1 MLKISGSSALSD
13 FRINKLL
20 AELQLIEPAIKAV
33 SARFIHF
40 ADVENDFDSSQAEIL
55 KQLLAYGSRQTD
67 AGILGTRLLVVPRSG
82 TISPWSSKATEIA
95 QRCGLSGLKR
105 IERGIEYTLDVDR
118 PLPAAVETLLHDR
131 MTQTV
136 LDGATDPDLF
146 VQHQPKPLQSVSIIE
161 QGREALVSANTELG
175 LALSD
180 DEIDYLTDSFQKLG
194 RNPSDVELMMFA
206 QANSEHCRH
215 KIFNA
220 DWTIDG
226 VAQAI
231 SLFKMIRNTAEKSP
245 ADILSAYSD
254 NASVMTGSTERVFI
268 RNAKTGEYAYVEED
282 AHLLMKVETHNHPT
296 AISPYPGAATGS
308 GGEIRDE
315 GATGRG
321 SSPKA
326 GLTGFSVSHLKIPGF
341 PQPWEADNGKPER
354 IASAL
359 TIMLEGPLGGAA
371 FNNEFGR
378 PNLAGYFRSFE
389 QSVPGKAN
397 EFRGYHKP
405 IMIAGGLG
413 NIRPMLVKKQPIPAG
428 SLIIILGGPA
438 MLIGLGGGA
447 ASSQASGAGSE
458 ALDFASVQ
466 RENPEMERRCQE
478 VINHCNSMGSDTPIV
493 SIHDIGAGGLSNAV
507 PEIIHD
513 CERGGRFE
521 LRKVHNADIGMSPMQ
536 IWCNEAQERYV
547 VAIKPEALELFTAF
561 CEREHCL
568 FAVIGE
574 ATEEEHLVLNDE
586 LLNDKP
592 VDIPMSV
599 LFGKPPKMH
608 RNVKHVKANTKALD
622 LSGVTLSEAV
632 KRVLSFPAVADKSF
646 LIHIGDRS
654 VTGLVARDQMV
665 GPWQVPV
672 ADVAVTAVGFHA
684 MTGEAMAM
692 GERSPI
698 AVINAPASGRMAIG
712 EAITNIAAANID
724 SLKKIKLSA
733 NWMAAAGYPGEDAAL
748 FDTVKAVGMELCPA
762 LGIAI
767 PVGKD
772 SLSMKTVWQDDKG
785 IATAAVS
792 ENFTPE
798 ETVARAED
806 EVMAAT
812 VSDSFSAME
821 AESAEQLGDTTE
833 GLRVDDTKEQADE
846 SMTAIAAFSAAVETD
861 STDTASRTEAF
872 EHSSDAAEA
881 LNPDNTLEQV
891 GNDTITA
898 TLPDDLALCSVAVAV
913 EFTDTL
919 PPTEAVEP
927 SGDAPDALKV
937 DDAPERIYNAI
948 AAAAVF
954 PLSREIRSA
963 DTELAMETAE
973 HDADQSSDA
982 PEVSAV
988 TDDTT
993 EQSHNG
999 MVADT
1004 LATLAPAQEDEA
1016 EEASLSAEHDAD
1028 QSSDAQEVSAVTD
1041 DAAEQSHNGMVA
1053 DTLAALAPAQEDE
1066 AEDTALPAEHDA
1078 DQSSDAQEVSAVT
1091 DDVAEQSHN
1100 GMAAMVADT
1109 LAACAP
1115 ALETEAEDTALPA
1128 ERDVDQSGDA
1138 PEAPDDV
1145 AELNHNGT
1153 TALVADTIAACAP
1166 ALEDETEDTALPV
1179 EREVDQSV
1187 DAPEVLDA
1195 PDDTAEPTSESMTA
1209 LVADTLAAFTPVLET
1224 ESPDTALRSEA
1235 MAQDTASEAPK
1246 IDTLSAATPSE
1257 KTMTAPLSL
1266 VITAF
1271 APVADISLTLT
1282 PQLRRVPDEDSALIL
1297 IDLGAGKN
1305 RLGGSVLAQ
1314 VYNQLGD
1321 DCPDLDQAELLK
1333 AFFDAIQTLNG
1344 LGKLLSY
1351 HDRSDGG
1358 LLATVAEM
1366 MFASRL
1372 GVALTIDSLGDDVLA
1387 ALFNEE
1393 LGAVLQVRQ
1402 SDCKEV
1408 VALLRQSGL
1417 IDCTYI
1423 IGKVIDDCSDEAAAD
1438 AKQLSIR
1445 HSGELVYS
1453 ATRSELQSIWS
1464 ELSYK
1469 MQALRDNPDCALQQ
1483 FERIAD
1489 DKDPG
1494 LNVELTFDLNDDV
1507 TAPFKAAPK
1516 PKVAILREQG
1526 VNGHVEMAAAF
1537 DRAGFTSIDVHMS
1550 DIIHGR
1556 VSLADFTGLVA
1567 CGGFSYGD
1575 VLGAGGGW
1583 AKSILFNPRCRDEFA
1598 AFFQRPDTF
1607 GLGVCNGCQM
1617 MSGLKDIIPG
1627 AEHWP
1632 RFMRNTSEQFEARVA
1647 LVEVQK
1653 SPSILFAGMEGSR
1666 MPVAIAHGEGRAE
1679 FAVDPALALEAGA
1692 VALCYVDNYGELT
1705 TEFPANPNGS
1715 PFGITGLTTTDGRFT
1730 IMMPHP
1736 ERCFRTLQNSWYPD
1750 EWEEYGA
1757 WMRLFRN
1764 ARVWV
1769 G

>member
-1 MLKISGSSALSD
+1 MAKGERLKKPFCLSPFAFRLLQLNLFLHMLKISGPSALSD

-20 AELQLIEPAIKAV
+20 AELQSIEPTIKTV
-33 SARFIHF
+33 SARFVHF
-40 ADVENDFDSSQAEIL
+40 VDIENSLNDSQAEIL
-55 KQLLAYGSRQTD
+55 KQLLAYGSTQSGAD
-67 AGILGTRLLVVPRSG
+67 IYSGMRLLVVPRSG

-95 QRCGLSGLKR
+95 QRCGLSEIKR
-105 IERGIEYTLDVDR
+105 IERGIEYTLGINE
-118 PLPAAVETLLHDR
+118 PLSATVKALLHDR
-131 MTQTV
+131 MTQSV
-136 LDGATDPDLF
+136 LDGDIEPELF
-146 VQHQPKPLQSVSIIE
+146 VPHQPQPLLHVAIIE
-161 QGREALVSANTELG
+161 QGRDALVSANTELG

-180 DEIDYLTDSFQKLG
+180 DEIDYLTESFQALG
-194 RNPSDVELMMFA
+194 RNPTDVELMMFA

-220 DWTIDG
+220 DWSIDG
-226 VAQAI
+226 VEQAQ
-231 SLFKMIRNTAEKSP
+231 SLFKMIRNTAAKSP
-245 ADILSAYSD
+245 DGILSAYND

-321 SSPKA
+321 SAPKA

-341 PQPWEADNGKPER
+341 RQPWEADNGKPER

-378 PNLAGYFRSFE
+378 PNLTGYFRSFE
-389 QSVPGKAN
+389 QAVPGKDN

-458 ALDFASVQ
+458 DLDFASVQ

-513 CERGGRFE
+513 CDRGGRFE
-521 LRKVHNADIGMSPMQ
+521 LRKVHNTDIGMSPMQ

-547 VAIKPEALELFTAF
+547 VAIKPESLELFTAF

-574 ATEEEHLVLNDE
+574 ATEDEHLLLNDE
-586 LLNDKP
+586 LLGDKP

-599 LFGKPPKMH
+599 LFGKSPKMH
-608 RNVKHVKANTKALD
+608 RKVEHVQANTKALD
-622 LSGVTLSEAV
+622 FSGITLDEAV
-632 KRVLSFPAVADKSF
+632 KRVLAFPAVADKSF

-672 ADVAVTAVGFHA
+672 ADVAVTAVGFHS

-698 AVINAPASGRMAIG
+698 AVIDAPASGRMAIG
-712 EAITNIAAANID
+712 EAITNIAAASID

-733 NWMAAAGYPGEDAAL
+733 NWMAAAGYQGEDAAL

-772 SLSMKTVWQDDKG
+772 SLSMLTVWK
-785 IATAAVS
+785 
-792 ENFTPE
+792 
-798 ETVARAED
+798 
-806 EVMAAT
+806 
-812 VSDSFSAME
+812 
-821 AESAEQLGDTTE
+821 
-833 GLRVDDTKEQADE
+833 
-846 SMTAIAAFSAAVETD
+846 
-861 STDTASRTEAF
+861 
-872 EHSSDAAEA
+872 
-881 LNPDNTLEQV
+881 
-891 GNDTITA
+891 
-898 TLPDDLALCSVAVAV
+898 
-913 EFTDTL
+913 
-919 PPTEAVEP
+919 
-927 SGDAPDALKV
+927 
-937 DDAPERIYNAI
+937 DDA
-948 AAAAVF
+948 V
-954 PLSREIRSA
+954 
-963 DTELAMETAE
+963 
-973 HDADQSSDA
+973 
-982 PEVSAV
+982 
-988 TDDTT
+988 
-993 EQSHNG
+993 
-999 MVADT
+999 
-1004 LATLAPAQEDEA
+1004 
-1016 EEASLSAEHDAD
+1016 
-1028 QSSDAQEVSAVTD
+1028 
-1041 DAAEQSHNGMVA
+1041 
-1053 DTLAALAPAQEDE
+1053 
-1066 AEDTALPAEHDA
+1066 
-1078 DQSSDAQEVSAVT
+1078 
-1091 DDVAEQSHN
+1091 
-1100 GMAAMVADT
+1100 
-1109 LAACAP
+1109 
-1115 ALETEAEDTALPA
+1115 
-1128 ERDVDQSGDA
+1128 
-1138 PEAPDDV
+1138 
-1145 AELNHNGT
+1145 
-1153 TALVADTIAACAP
+1153 
-1166 ALEDETEDTALPV
+1166 
-1179 EREVDQSV
+1179 
-1187 DAPEVLDA
+1187 
-1195 PDDTAEPTSESMTA
+1195 
-1209 LVADTLAAFTPVLET
+1209 
-1224 ESPDTALRSEA
+1224 
-1235 MAQDTASEAPK
+1235 
-1246 IDTLSAATPSE
+1246 E

-1282 PQLRRVPDEDSALIL
+1282 PQLRYVSDEDSALIL

-1321 DCPDLDQAELLK
+1321 NCPDLDEASLLK
-1333 AFFDAIQTLNG
+1333 AFFDTIQILNSQDR
-1344 LGKLLSY
+1344 LLSY

-1358 LLATVAEM
+1358 LLATVTEM

-1372 GVALTIDSLGDDVLA
+1372 GVTLTLDSLGDDVLA

-1402 SDCKEV
+1402 SDCKDIVE
-1408 VALLRQSGL
+1408 LLKQSGL
-1417 IDCTYI
+1417 IDCTYV
-1423 IGKVIDDCSDEAAAD
+1423 IGKVIDEQ
-1438 AKQLSIR
+1438 QLNIR
-1445 HSGELVYS
+1445 HRGEIIYS
-1453 ATRSELQSIWS
+1453 AGRAELQTIWS

-1469 MQALRDNPDCALQQ
+1469 MQALRDNPECALQQ

-1494 LNVELTFDLNDDV
+1494 LNIALTFNVNDDV
-1507 TAPFKAAPK
+1507 TARLKNAAR

-1617 MSGLKDIIPG
+1617 MSGLKDFIPG

-1679 FAVDPALALEAGA
+1679 FSADPAIALEAGA

-1715 PFGITGLTTTDGRFT
+1715 PFGITGLTTKDGRFT

-1736 ERCFRTLQNSWYPD
+1736 ERCFKTLQNSWHPD
-1750 EWEEYGA
+1750 NWDEYGA

>member
-1 MLKISGSSALSD
+1 MFLSPFALYLKSFLPMLKIPGTSALSD
-13 FRINKLL
+13 FRITKLL
-20 AELQLIEPAIKAV
+20 AELQAVEPAIKAV

-40 ADVENDFDSSQAEIL
+40 VDLESDLNDSQAEIL
-55 KQLLAYGSRQTD
+55 QRLLCYGSTEAVTD
-67 AGILGTRLLVVPRSG
+67 RAGQRLQVLPRSG

-95 QRCGLSGLKR
+95 QRCGLNELKR
-105 IERGIEYTLDVDR
+105 IERGIEYTLEG
-118 PLPAAVETLLHDR
+118 PELLSPAVTALLHDR
-131 MTQTV
+131 MIQTV
-136 LDGATDPDLF
+136 VQGDTEPELF
-146 VQHQPKPLQSVSIIE
+146 AHHQPKPLLTVDIAL
-161 QGREALVSANTELG
+161 QGRDALVNANTELG
-175 LALSD
+175 LALSA
-180 DEIDYLTDSFQKLG
+180 DEIDYLTESFLALG
-194 RNPSDVELMMFA
+194 RNPTDVELMMFA

-226 VAQAI
+226 IEQAH
-231 SLFKMIRNTAEKSP
+231 SLFGMIRNTAQLSP
-245 ADILSAYSD
+245 QGILSAYSD
-254 NASVMTGSTERVFI
+254 NASVMEGSRAQVFI
-268 RNAKTGEYAYVEED
+268 RNPQTGEYAYVEED

-321 SSPKA
+321 SAPKA
-326 GLTGFSVSHLKIPGF
+326 GLTGFSVSHLKVPGF
-341 PQPWEADNGKPER
+341 PQPWEADNGKPQR

-389 QSVPGKAN
+389 QAVPGSDHD
-397 EFRGYHKP
+397 FRGYHKP

-413 NIRPMLVKKQPIPAG
+413 NIRPMLVEKHPIPAG

-438 MLIGLGGGA
+438 MLIGLGGSA
-447 ASSQASGAGSE
+447 ASSQASGEGSE

-478 VINHCNSMGSDTPIV
+478 VINHCNALGHDTPIV

-521 LRKVHNADIGMSPMQ
+521 LRKVHNADLGMSPMQ

-547 VAIKPEALELFTAF
+547 VAIKPEALALFTAF

-574 ATEEEHLVLNDE
+574 ATDEQHLSLNDS
-586 LLNDKP
+586 LLGDKP

-599 LFGKPPKMH
+599 LFGKSPKLH
-608 RNVKHVKANTKALD
+608 RNVEHVQPNTKALD
-622 LSGVTLSEAV
+622 LSGIRLNEAV
-632 KRVLSFPAVADKSF
+632 SRVLAFPAVADKSF

-665 GPWQVPV
+665 GPWQIPV
-672 ADVAVTAVGFHA
+672 ADVAVTAVGFYSVS
-684 MTGEAMAM
+684 GEAMAL

-698 AVINAPASGRMAIG
+698 AVIDAPASARMAIG
-712 EAITNIAAANID
+712 EAITNIAAASIA

-733 NWMAAAGYPGEDAAL
+733 NWMAAAGSPGEDAAL
-748 FDTVKAVGMELCPA
+748 FDTVRAVGMELCPA

-772 SLSMKTVWQDDKG
+772 SLSMKSVWK
-785 IATAAVS
+785 
-792 ENFTPE
+792 
-798 ETVARAED
+798 D
-806 EVMAAT
+806 E
-812 VSDSFSAME
+812 
-821 AESAEQLGDTTE
+821 L
-833 GLRVDDTKEQADE
+833 
-846 SMTAIAAFSAAVETD
+846 I
-861 STDTASRTEAF
+861 
-872 EHSSDAAEA
+872 
-881 LNPDNTLEQV
+881 
-891 GNDTITA
+891 
-898 TLPDDLALCSVAVAV
+898 
-913 EFTDTL
+913 
-919 PPTEAVEP
+919 
-927 SGDAPDALKV
+927 
-937 DDAPERIYNAI
+937 
-948 AAAAVF
+948 
-954 PLSREIRSA
+954 
-963 DTELAMETAE
+963 
-973 HDADQSSDA
+973 
-982 PEVSAV
+982 
-988 TDDTT
+988 
-993 EQSHNG
+993 
-999 MVADT
+999 
-1004 LATLAPAQEDEA
+1004 
-1016 EEASLSAEHDAD
+1016 
-1028 QSSDAQEVSAVTD
+1028 
-1041 DAAEQSHNGMVA
+1041 
-1053 DTLAALAPAQEDE
+1053 
-1066 AEDTALPAEHDA
+1066 
-1078 DQSSDAQEVSAVT
+1078 
-1091 DDVAEQSHN
+1091 
-1100 GMAAMVADT
+1100 
-1109 LAACAP
+1109 
-1115 ALETEAEDTALPA
+1115 
-1128 ERDVDQSGDA
+1128 
-1138 PEAPDDV
+1138 
-1145 AELNHNGT
+1145 
-1153 TALVADTIAACAP
+1153 
-1166 ALEDETEDTALPV
+1166 
-1179 EREVDQSV
+1179 
-1187 DAPEVLDA
+1187 
-1195 PDDTAEPTSESMTA
+1195 
-1209 LVADTLAAFTPVLET
+1209 
-1224 ESPDTALRSEA
+1224 
-1235 MAQDTASEAPK
+1235 
-1246 IDTLSAATPSE
+1246 E
-1257 KTMTAPLSL
+1257 KTMTSPLSL

-1271 APVADISLTLT
+1271 APVVDIGATLT
-1282 PQLRRVPDEDSALIL
+1282 PQLRCVSDEDSALIL
-1297 IDLGAGKN
+1297 LDLGAGKN

-1321 DCPDLDQAELLK
+1321 DCPDLDDAGLLK
-1333 AFFDAIQTLNG
+1333 AFFDAIQTLNDQY
-1344 LGKLLSY
+1344 KLLSY

-1372 GVALTIDSLGDDVLA
+1372 GVSLTLDSLGDDVLA
-1387 ALFNEE
+1387 SLFNEE
-1393 LGAVLQVRQ
+1393 LGAVVQIRQ

-1408 VALLRQSGL
+1408 MALLRESGL
-1417 IDCTYI
+1417 IDCCYV
-1423 IGKVIDDCSDEAAAD
+1423 IGKVIDE
-1438 AKQLSIR
+1438 QRLTIR
-1445 HSGELVYS
+1445 HSGEVVY
-1453 ATRSELQSIWS
+1453 AADRAQLQSVWS

-1483 FERIAD
+1483 FDQITD
-1489 DKDPG
+1489 DDDPG
-1494 LNVELTFDLNDDV
+1494 LHVELCFDINDDV
-1507 TAPFKAAPK
+1507 TSPFKSSVR

-1556 VSLADFTGLVA
+1556 VTLADFTGLVA

-1583 AKSILFNPRCRDEFA
+1583 AKSILFNPRCRDEFS
-1598 AFFQRPDTF
+1598 AFFQRSDTF

-1617 MSGLKDIIPG
+1617 MSGLKEIIPG

-1647 LVEVQK
+1647 LVEVQQ

-1679 FAVDPALALEAGA
+1679 FAMDPAVALEAGA

-1715 PFGITGLTTTDGRFT
+1715 PFGITGLTNADGRFT

-1736 ERCFRTLQNSWYPD
+1736 ERCFRAVQNSWHPD
-1750 EWEEYGA
+1750 DWKEYGA

>member
-1 MLKISGSSALSD
+1 MLKISGTSALSV

-20 AELQLIEPAIKAV
+20 AELQAMESAIKAV

-40 ADVENDFDSSQAEIL
+40 VDVDNNLDDSQAEIL
-55 KQLLAYGSRQTD
+55 KQLLAYGSASSD
-67 AGILGTRLLVVPRSG
+67 ADIQGERLLVVPRAG

-95 QRCGLSGLKR
+95 QRCGLLEVKR
-105 IERGIEYTLDVDR
+105 IERGIEYTLDVDQ
-118 PLPAAVETLLHDR
+118 PLPASVKALLHDR

-136 LDGATDPDLF
+136 VDGDSDPDLF
-146 VQHQPKPLQSVSIIE
+146 AHHHPKPLQSVAIIE
-161 QGREALVSANTELG
+161 QGRDALVTANAELG
-175 LALSD
+175 LALSE
-180 DEIDYLTDSFQKLG
+180 DEIDYLTESFQALN
-194 RNPSDVELMMFA
+194 RNPTDVELMMFA

-226 VAQAI
+226 VEQAQ
-231 SLFKMIRNTAEKSP
+231 SLFKMIRNTAAKSP
-245 ADILSAYSD
+245 EGILTAYSD
-254 NASVMTGSTERVFI
+254 NASVITGPTEQVFI
-268 RNAKTGEYAYVEED
+268 RNAKTGEYGYVEED

-321 SSPKA
+321 SAPKA
-326 GLTGFSVSHLKIPGF
+326 GLTGFSVSHLKIPDF

-359 TIMLEGPLGGAA
+359 NIMLEGPLGGAA

-378 PNLAGYFRSFE
+378 PNLCGYFRSFE
-389 QSVPGKAN
+389 QAVPGKDN

-413 NIRPMLVKKQPIPAG
+413 NIRPMLVKKQKIPAG

-458 ALDFASVQ
+458 DLDFASVQ

-478 VINHCNSMGSDTPIV
+478 VINHCNSMGEDTPIV

-513 CERGGRFE
+513 CDRGGRFE
-521 LRKVHNADIGMSPMQ
+521 LRKVQNADIGMSPMQ

-547 VAIKPEALELFTAF
+547 VAIKPESLELFTSF

-574 ATEEEHLVLNDE
+574 ATEEEHLLLNDE
-586 LLNDKP
+586 LLGDKP

-599 LFGKPPKMH
+599 LFGKSPKMH
-608 RNVKHVKANTKALD
+608 RNVEHVPANTQALD
-622 LSGVTLSEAV
+622 LSGITLDEAV
-632 KRVLSFPAVADKSF
+632 KRVLAFPAVADKSF

-684 MTGEAMAM
+684 VTGEAMAM

-698 AVINAPASGRMAIG
+698 AVIDAPASGRMAIG
-712 EAITNIAAANID
+712 EAITNIAAASID

-733 NWMAAAGYPGEDAAL
+733 NWMAAAGYQGEDAAL

-772 SLSMKTVWQDDKG
+772 SLSMKTVW
-785 IATAAVS
+785 
-792 ENFTPE
+792 
-798 ETVARAED
+798 ED
-806 EVMAAT
+806 
-812 VSDSFSAME
+812 
-821 AESAEQLGDTTE
+821 
-833 GLRVDDTKEQADE
+833 
-846 SMTAIAAFSAAVETD
+846 
-861 STDTASRTEAF
+861 
-872 EHSSDAAEA
+872 
-881 LNPDNTLEQV
+881 
-891 GNDTITA
+891 
-898 TLPDDLALCSVAVAV
+898 
-913 EFTDTL
+913 
-919 PPTEAVEP
+919 
-927 SGDAPDALKV
+927 
-937 DDAPERIYNAI
+937 
-948 AAAAVF
+948 
-954 PLSREIRSA
+954 
-963 DTELAMETAE
+963 
-973 HDADQSSDA
+973 
-982 PEVSAV
+982 
-988 TDDTT
+988 
-993 EQSHNG
+993 
-999 MVADT
+999 
-1004 LATLAPAQEDEA
+1004 
-1016 EEASLSAEHDAD
+1016 
-1028 QSSDAQEVSAVTD
+1028 
-1041 DAAEQSHNGMVA
+1041 
-1053 DTLAALAPAQEDE
+1053 
-1066 AEDTALPAEHDA
+1066 
-1078 DQSSDAQEVSAVT
+1078 
-1091 DDVAEQSHN
+1091 
-1100 GMAAMVADT
+1100 
-1109 LAACAP
+1109 
-1115 ALETEAEDTALPA
+1115 
-1128 ERDVDQSGDA
+1128 
-1138 PEAPDDV
+1138 
-1145 AELNHNGT
+1145 
-1153 TALVADTIAACAP
+1153 
-1166 ALEDETEDTALPV
+1166 
-1179 EREVDQSV
+1179 
-1187 DAPEVLDA
+1187 
-1195 PDDTAEPTSESMTA
+1195 
-1209 LVADTLAAFTPVLET
+1209 
-1224 ESPDTALRSEA
+1224 
-1235 MAQDTASEAPK
+1235 
-1246 IDTLSAATPSE
+1246 

-1266 VITAF
+1266 VVTAF
-1271 APVADISLTLT
+1271 APVADIGLTLT
-1282 PQLRRVPDEDSALIL
+1282 PQLRCVQDEDSALIL

-1314 VYNQLGD
+1314 VYNQLGSES
-1321 DCPDLDQAELLK
+1321 PDLDDASLLK
-1333 AFFDAIQTLNG
+1333 AFFDTIQALNAQH
-1344 LGKLLSY
+1344 KLLSY

-1372 GVALTIDSLGDDVLA
+1372 GVTLTLDSLGEDALA

-1402 SDCKEV
+1402 SDCKDV
-1408 VALLRQSGL
+1408 VELLKHSGL
-1417 IDCTYI
+1417 IDCTYV
-1423 IGKVIDDCSDEAAAD
+1423 IGKVNTDEQ
-1438 AKQLSIR
+1438 QLNIR
-1445 HSGELVYS
+1445 HMGEMIYS
-1453 ATRSELQSIWS
+1453 AGRAELQSIWS
-1464 ELSYK
+1464 ELSYR
-1469 MQALRDNPDCALQQ
+1469 MQALRDNPECAQQQ
-1483 FERIAD
+1483 FERITD
-1489 DKDPG
+1489 DADPG
-1494 LNVELTFDLNDDV
+1494 LNVALTFDVNDDV
-1507 TAPFKAAPK
+1507 TARFKHAAR

-1598 AFFQRPDTF
+1598 AFFRRPDTF

-1632 RFMRNTSEQFEARVA
+1632 RFMRNNSEQFEARVA

-1679 FAVDPALALEAGA
+1679 FAADPALVLEAGA

-1736 ERCFRTLQNSWYPD
+1736 ERCFRTLQNSWHPD
-1750 EWEEYGA
+1750 DWNEYGA
-1757 WMRLFRN
+1757 WMRMFRN
-1764 ARVWV
+1764 ARAWV

>member
-67 AGILGTRLLVVPRSG
+67 ADISGTHLLVVPRSG

-136 LDGATDPDLF
+136 LDGATDPELF
-146 VQHQPKPLQSVSIIE
+146 VQHQPKPLQSVAIIE
-161 QGREALVSANTELG
+161 QGREALVCANTELG

-413 NIRPMLVKKQPIPAG
+413 NIRPMLVKKQSIPAG

-574 ATEEEHLVLNDE
+574 ATDEEHLVLNDE

-608 RNVKHVKANTKALD
+608 RNVQHVQANTKALD
-622 LSGVTLSEAV
+622 LSGVTLAEAV

-798 ETVARAED
+798 TVARAED

-812 VSDSFSAME
+812 VSDSFSVME

-872 EHSSDAAEA
+872 EHSSDAAKA
-881 LNPDNTLEQV
+881 LKPDNTLEQV
-891 GNDTITA
+891 GNDTMIA
-898 TLPDDLALCSVAVAV
+898 TVPDDLALCSVAVAV

-919 PPTEAVEP
+919 PPTEAAEP

-937 DDAPERIYNAI
+937 DDAAQRVYGAI
-948 AAAAVF
+948 AATAVF
-954 PLSREIRSA
+954 PVSREIRSA
-963 DTELAMETAE
+963 DAGLPMETAE
-973 HDADQSSDA
+973 HDADQSGDA
-982 PEVSAV
+982 PEAADEVVEPSCNDMTALV
-988 TDDTT
+988 TD
-993 EQSHNG
+993 
-999 MVADT
+999 A
-1004 LATLAPAQEDEA
+1004 LAACAPALESKAEDTV
-1016 EEASLSAEHDAD
+1016 LPAEHYGD
-1028 QSSDAQEVSAVTD
+1028 QSGDASEVLDAPD
-1041 DAAEQSHNGMVA
+1041 DAVEPSCNDMTALITDA
-1053 DTLAALAPAQEDE
+1053 LAACAPVLESE
-1066 AEDTALPAEHDA
+1066 AEDTVLPAEHYG
-1078 DQSSDAQEVSAVT
+1078 DQSGDAPEAADEAVEPSCNDMT
-1091 DDVAEQSHN
+1091 ALVADALAACAPALGTEAEDTVLPVEHVVDQSGDAPKVADDAVESSCN
-1100 GMAAMVADT
+1100 GMTVFVADT

-1115 ALETEAEDTALPA
+1115 VLETEAA
-1128 ERDVDQSGDA
+1128 
-1138 PEAPDDV
+1138 
-1145 AELNHNGT
+1145 
-1153 TALVADTIAACAP
+1153 
-1166 ALEDETEDTALPV
+1166 
-1179 EREVDQSV
+1179 
-1187 DAPEVLDA
+1187 
-1195 PDDTAEPTSESMTA
+1195 
-1209 LVADTLAAFTPVLET
+1209 
-1224 ESPDTALRSEA
+1224 
-1235 MAQDTASEAPK
+1235 DTASEAAK
-1246 IDTLSAATPSE
+1246 RDALSAATPTE

-1408 VALLRQSGL
+1408 VALLKQSGL

-1423 IGKVIDDCSDEAAAD
+1423 IGKVIDDCTDEAAAD

-1715 PFGITGLTTTDGRFT
+1715 PFGITGLTTKDGRFT

>member
-1 MLKISGSSALSD
+1 MLKISGTSALSD

-20 AELQLIEPAIKAV
+20 AELQAVDPAIKAV

-40 ADVENDFDSSQAEIL
+40 VDIENNLDDSQTGIL
-55 KQLLAYGSRQTD
+55 KQLLAYGSTTLSGSDIQ
-67 AGILGTRLLVVPRSG
+67 GEHLLVVPRSG

-95 QRCGLSGLKR
+95 QRCGLSEVNR
-105 IERGIEYTLDVDR
+105 IERGIEYTLDVNQ
-118 PLPAAVETLLHDR
+118 PLSASVKALLHDR
-131 MTQTV
+131 MTQSV
-136 LDGATDPDLF
+136 LVGNIEPELF
-146 VQHQPKPLQSVSIIE
+146 IQHSPKPLQSIAVIE
-161 QGREALVSANTELG
+161 QGRDALVSANTELG

-180 DEIDYLTDSFQKLG
+180 DEIDYLTESFQTLG
-194 RNPSDVELMMFA
+194 RNPTDVELMMFA

-226 VAQAI
+226 IEQAQT
-231 SLFKMIRNTAEKSP
+231 LFKMIRNTAEKSP
-245 ADILSAYSD
+245 EGILSAYSD
-254 NASVMTGSTERVFI
+254 NASVAMGSTTQVFL
-268 RNAKTGEYAYVEED
+268 RNPQTGEYAYTEED

-389 QSVPGKAN
+389 QSVPGKDN

-405 IMIAGGLG
+405 IMIAGGMG
-413 NIRPMLVKKQPIPAG
+413 NIRPMLVDKHPIPAG

-438 MLIGLGGGA
+438 MLIGLGGSA
-447 ASSQASGAGSE
+447 ASSQASGEGSE
-458 ALDFASVQ
+458 DLDFASVQ

-478 VINHCNSMGSDTPIV
+478 VINHCNAMGNDTPIV

-513 CERGGRFE
+513 CDRGGRFE
-521 LRKVHNADIGMSPMQ
+521 LRNVHNADKGMSPMQ

-547 VAIKPEALELFTAF
+547 VAIKPESLELFTAF

-574 ATEEEHLVLNDE
+574 ATEEEHLTLGDE
-586 LLNDKP
+586 LLGDKP

-599 LFGKPPKMH
+599 LFGKSPKLH
-608 RNVKHVKANTKALD
+608 RNVEHVQPNTQALD
-622 LSGVTLSEAV
+622 VSGITLDEAV

-665 GPWQVPV
+665 GPWQTPV
-672 ADVAVTAVGFHA
+672 ADVAVTASGFYA
-684 MTGEAMAM
+684 VTGEAMAM

-698 AVINAPASGRMAIG
+698 AVIDAPASGRMAIG

-733 NWMAAAGYPGEDAAL
+733 NWMAAAGYQGEDAAL

-772 SLSMKTVWQDDKG
+772 SLSMKTVWKDD
-785 IATAAVS
+785 
-792 ENFTPE
+792 
-798 ETVARAED
+798 
-806 EVMAAT
+806 
-812 VSDSFSAME
+812 
-821 AESAEQLGDTTE
+821 SAE
-833 GLRVDDTKEQADE
+833 
-846 SMTAIAAFSAAVETD
+846 
-861 STDTASRTEAF
+861 
-872 EHSSDAAEA
+872 
-881 LNPDNTLEQV
+881 
-891 GNDTITA
+891 
-898 TLPDDLALCSVAVAV
+898 
-913 EFTDTL
+913 
-919 PPTEAVEP
+919 
-927 SGDAPDALKV
+927 
-937 DDAPERIYNAI
+937 
-948 AAAAVF
+948 
-954 PLSREIRSA
+954 
-963 DTELAMETAE
+963 
-973 HDADQSSDA
+973 
-982 PEVSAV
+982 
-988 TDDTT
+988 
-993 EQSHNG
+993 
-999 MVADT
+999 
-1004 LATLAPAQEDEA
+1004 
-1016 EEASLSAEHDAD
+1016 
-1028 QSSDAQEVSAVTD
+1028 
-1041 DAAEQSHNGMVA
+1041 
-1053 DTLAALAPAQEDE
+1053 
-1066 AEDTALPAEHDA
+1066 
-1078 DQSSDAQEVSAVT
+1078 
-1091 DDVAEQSHN
+1091 
-1100 GMAAMVADT
+1100 
-1109 LAACAP
+1109 
-1115 ALETEAEDTALPA
+1115 
-1128 ERDVDQSGDA
+1128 
-1138 PEAPDDV
+1138 
-1145 AELNHNGT
+1145 
-1153 TALVADTIAACAP
+1153 
-1166 ALEDETEDTALPV
+1166 
-1179 EREVDQSV
+1179 
-1187 DAPEVLDA
+1187 
-1195 PDDTAEPTSESMTA
+1195 
-1209 LVADTLAAFTPVLET
+1209 
-1224 ESPDTALRSEA
+1224 
-1235 MAQDTASEAPK
+1235 K
-1246 IDTLSAATPSE
+1246 I
-1257 KTMTAPLSL
+1257 MTAPLSL

-1271 APVADISLTLT
+1271 APVADITLTLT
-1282 PQLRRVPDEDSALIL
+1282 PQLRCVPDEDSALIL

-1314 VYNQLGD
+1314 VYNQLGN
-1321 DCPDLDQAELLK
+1321 DCPDLDEAGLLK

-1344 LGKLLSY
+1344 QGKLLSY

-1366 MFASRL
+1366 MFAGRL
-1372 GVALTIDSLGDDVLA
+1372 GVTLTLDSLGDDVLA

-1402 SDCKEV
+1402 SDCKDV
-1408 VALLRQSGL
+1408 VELLTQSGL
-1417 IDCTYI
+1417 IDCIYV
-1423 IGKVIDDCSDEAAAD
+1423 IGKVMEE
-1438 AKQLSIR
+1438 QLLTVR
-1445 HSGELVYS
+1445 HLGEVVYS
-1453 ATRSELQSIWS
+1453 AGRAELQGIWS

-1469 MQALRDNPDCALQQ
+1469 MQALRDNPECAQQQ

-1489 DKDPG
+1489 DEDPG
-1494 LNVELTFDLNDDV
+1494 LNVALTFDVNDDV
-1507 TAPFKAAPK
+1507 TALFKNAAR

-1679 FAVDPALALEAGA
+1679 FAIDPAVALEAGA

-1736 ERCFRTLQNSWYPD
+1736 ERCFRTLQNSWRPD
-1750 EWEEYGA
+1750 DWDEYGA